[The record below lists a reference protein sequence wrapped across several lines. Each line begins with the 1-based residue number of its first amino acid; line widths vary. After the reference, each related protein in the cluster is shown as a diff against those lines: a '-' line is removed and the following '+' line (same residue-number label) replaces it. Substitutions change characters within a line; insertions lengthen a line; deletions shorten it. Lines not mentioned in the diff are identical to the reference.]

1 MAGADRDLA
10 RGVQNASSHNTTF
23 SPSRSDSMRLVQLVT
38 AAAAAALTLTAC
50 APGIS
55 VRTALSPDASLR
67 GLRTFRVLPTPKPKI
82 AGAVSSTNDPMLVN
96 SISNRALR
104 SDLAQEFTRRGYVA
118 SDTNPDFCV
127 AYYAST
133 KQQLDV
139 SYWDYGYA
147 WRPRWW
153 SGWGHRWGRGWG
165 PDRGM
170 ESGPMVTQYTE
181 GTVIVDVFDPKTKDL
196 LWRGQGIAAVS
207 DNEQQYEHDLK
218 QAVEAIVD
226 KFPAASTQVAVA
238 Q

>member
-1 MAGADRDLA
+1 
-10 RGVQNASSHNTTF
+10 
-23 SPSRSDSMRLVQLVT
+23 MRLAQLVT
-38 AAAAAALTLTAC
+38 AAAALTLIAC

-55 VRTALSPDASLR
+55 VRTALSPDASLH

-165 PDRGM
+165 PDWGM
-170 ESGPMVTQYTE
+170 ESGPMVTQYTQ

>member
-1 MAGADRDLA
+1 
-10 RGVQNASSHNTTF
+10 
-23 SPSRSDSMRLVQLVT
+23 MRLAQLVT

-55 VRTALSPDASLR
+55 VRTALSPDASLH

-104 SDLAQEFTRRGYVA
+104 SDLAQEFTSRGYVA

-165 PDRGM
+165 PDWGM
-170 ESGPMVTQYTE
+170 ESSPMVTQYTQ